1 MPVDR
6 GVARSREPPPRGWPQ
21 GFANGAANRKALAV
35 MASLRGI
42 LPREV
47 HALAWREGSAR
58 ACLDEIKAGRAGS
71 DADREWAARIAPE
84 RVEAAAGACGA
95 RMLTPEEEEYPP
107 RLVDLDDPPA
117 ALFVRGR
124 NLEELV
130 PRIGVVGARN
140 CSPAGREFAI
150 EVGSGLGAAGV
161 CVVSGAA
168 RGVDSAAHQGSLR
181 AGGTTIAVLGSGI
194 DVAYPRGSRRMLEDI
209 LESGSIVSEYAP
221 GVPAEPFRFP
231 ARNRI
236 VAGLSEAVVVVEGI
250 GRSGS
255 LITAEHALEIG
266 RSVFAVPGPVTSELA
281 EAPLALIRDGATM
294 IRGVADLLADLGYDD
309 PMPGARR
316 LPLGLSDTERLVLE
330 TLAGRVVPSTL
341 VDSTGLAFPEVM
353 ATLLSLELR
362 GLARNV
368 GGRFERSGHAP

>member
-1 MPVDR
+1 
-6 GVARSREPPPRGWPQ
+6 
-21 GFANGAANRKALAV
+21 
-35 MASLRGI
+35 
-42 LPREV
+42 
-47 HALAWREGSAR
+47 
-58 ACLDEIKAGRAGS
+58 
-71 DADREWAARIAPE
+71 
-84 RVEAAAGACGA
+84 
-95 RMLTPEEEEYPP
+95 
-107 RLVDLDDPPA
+107 
-117 ALFVRGR
+117 
-124 NLEELV
+124 
-130 PRIGVVGARN
+130 
-140 CSPAGREFAI
+140 
-150 EVGSGLGAAGV
+150 
-161 CVVSGAA
+161 
-168 RGVDSAAHQGSLR
+168 
-181 AGGTTIAVLGSGI
+181 
-194 DVAYPRGSRRMLEDI
+194 
-209 LESGSIVSEYAP
+209 
-221 GVPAEPFRFP
+221 
-231 ARNRI
+231 
-236 VAGLSEAVVVVEGI
+236 VVVEGI